1 MLLVTEV
8 APPHT
13 LPPSNIA
20 NSVPCTHLT
29 LGYSPKLVELDFSHL
44 LAKWVGYAPRALPKR
59 THLHVPTPRRSSSLT
74 ALRKGAPATLL
85 WAIRWAT
92 PLRAPL
98 TVRLRRWALLGR
110 RDTFYGLLARTDPKK
125 V

>member
-20 NSVPCTHLT
+20 NSAPCTHLT

-44 LAKWVGYAPRALPKR
+44 LAKWVGYAPRAPSRRGPISVRLPLGAPRGSQRSEKG
-59 THLHVPTPRRSSSLT
+59 LLRRSSGPY
-74 ALRKGAPATLL
+74 AGPH
-85 WAIRWAT
+85 
-92 PLRAPL
+92 PFGH
-98 TVRLRRWALLGR
+98 RLPFVVGGGR
-110 RDTFYGLLARTDPKK
+110 S
-125 V
+125 

>member
-20 NSVPCTHLT
+20 NSAPCTHLT

-44 LAKWVGYAPRALPKR
+44 LAKWVGYAPRAPSRRGPISMCLPLALLEAHSAPKR
-59 THLHVPTPRRSSSLT
+59 GSSD
-74 ALRKGAPATLL
+74 APLG
-85 WAIRWAT
+85 IRWAT

-98 TVRLRRWALLGR
+98 TVRRRRWALLGR

>member
-20 NSVPCTHLT
+20 NSAPCTHLT

-44 LAKWVGYAPRALPKR
+44 LAKSVGYAPRAPS
-59 THLHVPTPRRSSSLT
+59 RRGPIS
-74 ALRKGAPATLL
+74 
-85 WAIRWAT
+85 
-92 PLRAPL
+92 
-98 TVRLRRWALLGR
+98 VRLCAYPSALLG
-110 RDTFYGLLARTDPKK
+110 ARSAPKRGSSDAPLGHTLGHTPSGTAYRSS
-125 V
+125 